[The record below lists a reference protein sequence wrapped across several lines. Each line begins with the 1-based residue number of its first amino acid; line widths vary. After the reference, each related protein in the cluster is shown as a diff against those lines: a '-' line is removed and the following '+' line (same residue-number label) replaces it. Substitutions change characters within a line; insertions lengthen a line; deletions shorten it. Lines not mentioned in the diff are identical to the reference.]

1 MSEEIEQNT
10 LPRAADGSWRPNGT
24 PVPGML
30 GESNLRTVRV
40 VPLEGRRELTQF
52 VKVPWAI
59 YADDP
64 NWVPPLIVERRQHL
78 SRRRNPFFAHARA
91 RFWLAYRGNEPVGRI
106 SAQIDDLHLERH
118 RDSTGFFGLLEAPDD
133 PAVFASLLSAAEEW
147 LRQQGMRRVIGP
159 FNLSINDEIGTL
171 VDGFDTPP
179 MFMMGHARPYYDARI
194 KEQGYGKAKDVVA
207 YIRDA
212 RLAPPKVMQEV
223 VRRTA
228 ARVHVRPLRLPHL
241 KEELA
246 TLREIFNDAW
256 SENWNYVP
264 FTAAELDNLGSSLR
278 LFIPPDFV
286 QIAEV
291 DGEAAGM
298 IVAVPNLNEII
309 RDLDGRLFPG
319 GLVRLLWRLARRG
332 PKSARIPLMGILRK
346 HQRSSLGM
354 ALVFHLLEAVRAP
367 LVKRGVERLE
377 LSWTLEDNRPMR
389 HIKER
394 IGARVYK
401 TYRIYEKELGG

>member
-1 MSEEIEQNT
+1 MSAEIEQNT
-10 LPRAADGSWRPNGT
+10 VPQAADGSWRPNGT
-24 PVPGML
+24 PVPEML
-30 GESNLRTVRV
+30 GEATLPTVRV
-40 VPLEGRRELTQF
+40 VAVEGRRNLTRF
-52 VKVPWAI
+52 VKVPWTT
-59 YADDP
+59 YAGDP
-64 NWVPPLIVERRQHL
+64 NWVPPLVIERRQHL
-78 SRRRNPFFAHARA
+78 SRRNPFFAHARA
-91 RFWLAYRGNEPVGRI
+91 RFWIAYRGDEAVGRI

-118 RDSTGFFGLLEAPDD
+118 RDATGFFGLLEAIDD
-133 PAVFASLLSAAEEW
+133 PAIFASLLSVAEDW
-147 LRQQGMRRVIGP
+147 LRQQGMRRAIGP

-179 MFMMGHARPYYDARI
+179 MFMMGHAHPYYDARI
-194 KEQGYGKAKDVVA
+194 KECGYRKAKDVVA
-207 YIRDA
+207 YIHDP
-212 RLAPPKVMQEV
+212 RLPPPKVMQDV
-223 VRRTA
+223 IRRTA
-228 ARVHVRPLRLPHL
+228 SRVHVRPLRLPQL
-241 KEELA
+241 KEDLA
-246 TLREIFNDAW
+246 TLREIYNDAW

-291 DGEAAGM
+291 EGEAAAM
-298 IVAVPNLNEII
+298 IVAVPNLNEVI

-319 GLVRLLWRLARRG
+319 GLVRLLWRLGRRG
-332 PKSARIPLMGILRK
+332 PKSARIPLMGIVRK

-354 ALVFHLLEAVRAP
+354 ALVFHLLAAVREP
-367 LVKRGVERLE
+367 LVKRGVEKLE

-401 TYRIYEKELGG
+401 TYRVYEKDLVG

>member
-1 MSEEIEQNT
+1 MTVETEQDAAPHTASE
-10 LPRAADGSWRPNGT
+10 PSRVNGT
-24 PVPGML
+24 RVPAML
-30 GESNLRTVRV
+30 DGAALRAVRV
-40 VPLEGRRELTQF
+40 SPVEGRRDRTRF
-52 VKVPWAI
+52 VRVPWTV
-59 YADDP
+59 YAGDP

-78 SRRRNPFFAHARA
+78 SRRNPFFAHARV
-91 RFWLAYRGNEPVGRI
+91 RLWVAYRGEEPVGRI

-118 RDSTGFFGLLEAPDD
+118 RDATGFFGLLEGLDD
-133 PAVFASLLSAAEEW
+133 PAIFASLLSAAEDW

-194 KEQGYGKAKDVVA
+194 RERGYRKAKDVVA
-207 YIRDA
+207 YLRDPK
-212 RLAPPKVMQEV
+212 LPPPKVMQDV

-228 ARVHVRPLRLPHL
+228 SRIHVRPFRLPHL

-256 SENWNYVP
+256 AENWNYVP
-264 FTAAELDNLGSSLR
+264 FTAAELDSLGSSLK

-291 DGEAAGM
+291 EGEPAAM
-298 IVAVPNLNEII
+298 IVAVPNLNEVI

-319 GLVRLLWRLARRG
+319 GLVRLLWRLGRRG
-332 PKSARIPLMGILRK
+332 PKSARIPLMGVLRK
-346 HQRSSLGM
+346 YQRSSLGM
-354 ALVFHLLEAVRAP
+354 ALVFHLLDAVQGP
-367 LVKRGVERLE
+367 LVRRGVERLE
-377 LSWTLEDNRPMR
+377 LSWTLEDNHAMR

-394 IGARVYK
+394 IGAHVYK
-401 TYRIYEKELGG
+401 TYRIYEKDLAG